1 MNGVSS
7 PQFITSSCSHI
18 FTGESSQISIPLMA
32 TMDHKVDLD
41 LVTEV
46 KVVARLWEDGEP
58 VAMEMVAEI
67 PVSVVDVDTSGV
79 CTAQG
84 VYTTTFDG
92 L

>member
-1 MNGVSS
+1 MNGESS
-7 PQFITSSCSHI
+7 PQFITSSCSHV
-18 FTGESSQISIPLMA
+18 FTGETRQLAIPLMA
-32 TMDHKVDLD
+32 TLDHKVDIH

-46 KVVARLWEDGEP
+46 KVIARLWEDGEP
-58 VAMEMVAEI
+58 VAMETVAEI
-67 PVSVVDVDTSGV
+67 PVSLVDVDTSGV